1 VNFSVPEQ
9 YQMIWA
15 QHCCVHTPL
24 CLTLA
29 AAAVAAASGV
39 KAFHVTTTS
48 ITTVPELLELFEE
61 GWPLKAA
68 AAHRVYTRLSEEGFA
83 RGLPSNQAQQYEVLR
98 QGYLLVR
105 GVSQLYGIS
114 MKQAAAVVEIWRDHK
129 PAFVPTQGT
138 VVAAELDSTAAVQ
151 GTQLPV
157 PEDLLES
164 KRQKSK
170 QQQQQRR
177 LTMYRLCEA
186 ARGMDMVVQQKDPIR
201 SAAGKAGGTA
211 AATAKKQ
218 RTK

>member
-1 VNFSVPEQ
+1 MQV
-9 YQMIWA
+9 
-15 QHCCVHTPL
+15 
-24 CLTLA
+24 
-29 AAAVAAASGV
+29 
-39 KAFHVTTTS
+39 
-48 ITTVPELLELFEE
+48 
-61 GWPLKAA
+61 
-68 AAHRVYTRLSEEGFA
+68 
-83 RGLPSNQAQQYEVLR
+83 
-98 QGYLLVR
+98 
-105 GVSQLYGIS
+105 
-114 MKQAAAVVEIWRDHK
+114 
-129 PAFVPTQGT
+129 
-138 VVAAELDSTAAVQ
+138 DSTAAVQ